1 MKQTNI
7 VADFN
12 SVGLPLPHFWS
23 KCVGA
28 GRAAEG
34 LRADW
39 QAQLKKSVDEC
50 GFEYIRFH
58 GLLTDDMG
66 IVHRREDGS
75 IGYQFAYVD
84 SLFDAM
90 LEIGIRPF
98 VEFGFMPNEIASGT
112 ATQFWW
118 NANITPPAK
127 MGEWSDLIYN
137 LVSHWQERYG
147 QEETRKWYYEIW
159 NEADL
164 SGFWSGTKSE
174 YFALYKAAVTEIKKI
189 DATLKVGG
197 PATSNFVPDERFAGE
212 KEDVTKH
219 VTHLVEDLDSL
230 EWKAVWVED
239 FLAFCTKEGLPVDFV
254 STHPYP
260 TDFALDGQSEM
271 KGRSRKKGAVKDDLV
286 WLKKVV
292 AESAYPNAEIQ
303 LTEWSSSPS
312 SRDCAH
318 DFLPAA
324 NYVVKSC
331 LDCTGLTDSLSYW
344 VFTDIFEEAGPG
356 PIAFHGGFGM
366 QTLHGIEKPTHHA
379 YRMLNQLGDVEI
391 CRGEEYIVSKNAK
404 GEAAILIYNYA
415 DDEEKT
421 VPMSVY
427 PDTSVA
433 VETQSKGVDSMVHLS
448 LSGLKSSSILKLEM
462 MDEKH
467 GTAVTQWLAMGA
479 PDNLSLAQ
487 EKELKAAATN
497 LVKCSYTVAVDGTV
511 EIDVKLPRWGVALIK
526 TSKDIV

>member
-7 VADFN
+7 VADF
-12 SVGLPLPHFWS
+12 STAGVHLPHFWS

-28 GRAAEG
+28 GRAGEG

-39 QAQLKKSVDEC
+39 QKQLKKSVEEC
-50 GFEYIRFH
+50 GFSYLRFH

-66 IVHRREDGS
+66 IVHRRADGS

-84 SLFDAM
+84 NLFDAM

-98 VEFGFMPNEIASGT
+98 VEFGFMPKVMASGE
-112 ATQFWW
+112 ASQFWW

-127 MGEWSDLIYN
+127 MEEWYDLIYT
-137 LVSHWQERYG
+137 LIAHWQERYG
-147 QEETRKWYYEIW
+147 KEETQQWYYEIW

-164 SGFWSGTKSE
+164 SGFWTGTKSD
-174 YFALYKAAVTEIKKI
+174 YFALYKTAVTAIKSV
-189 DATLKVGG
+189 DPALKVGG
-197 PATSNFVPDERFAGE
+197 PATSNFVPDARFDGER
-212 KEDVTKH
+212 EDVSKH
-219 VTHLVEDLDSL
+219 ITHTVEDLDSL
-230 EWKAVWVED
+230 NWRAVWVED
-239 FLAFCTKEGLPVDFV
+239 FLAFCAKEGLPVDFV

-260 TDFALDGQSEM
+260 TDFALDGQSKM
-271 KGRSRKKGAVKDDLV
+271 KGRSRKKGAVKDDLI
-286 WLKKVV
+286 WLKNVI
-292 AESAYPNAEIQ
+292 ANSAYPHAETH

-324 NYVVKSC
+324 NYIVKSN

-366 QTLHGIEKPTHHA
+366 QTLHGIAKPSHHA
-379 YRMLNQLGDVEI
+379 YRMLNALGEVEI
-391 CRGEEYIVSKNAK
+391 CRGEEYLVSKTSD
-404 GEAAILIYNYA
+404 GGAAILMYNYA
-415 DDEEKT
+415 EEEPLT

-433 VETQSKGVDSMVHLS
+433 VATQSQGADSEITLA
-448 LSGLKSSSILKLEM
+448 LSGLAPNAVLTLEI
-462 MDEKH
+462 MDETH
-467 GTAVTQWLAMGA
+467 GTAVTEWLAMGA
-479 PDNLSLAQ
+479 PDNLTRAQ
-487 EKELKAAATN
+487 EKTLK
-497 LVKCSYTVAVDGTV
+497 
-511 EIDVKLPRWGVALIK
+511 EIADTLRTQEFTADANGALQANITLPRWGVALLK
-526 TSKDIV
+526 TI